1 MLLQKERREGN
12 KFKESPLI
20 ASFTAVSVHEHL
32 DRIINSS
39 VPLSLRWEAGAVGI
53 LT

>member
-1 MLLQKERREGN
+1 MLLQKERREGS

-20 ASFTAVSVHEHL
+20 TSFTAVNVREHL
-32 DRIINSS
+32 GRITNSS
-39 VPLSLRWEAGAVGI
+39 VPFSLRWEAGAVGI